1 MLRSSYKFLKVYYS
15 KAYGKF
21 CQALCLPYF
30 YLNGVKHKKF
40 ASIGLPILD
49 IHPNGTCVFGSGV
62 AMVNKARFATLG
74 KSNRCKLV
82 VAEGAELIIGNN
94 VGMSNTTIVSSK
106 SVIIGNNILMGGGVT
121 ITDTDFHSLN
131 CKYWHTDDDLKYME
145 RLPVR
150 IGDNVFIGMNSVVL
164 KGVNIGSNVIIAAN
178 SVVTKSIPDKQVWG
192 GNPARFIRN
201 NAQI

>member
-1 MLRSSYKFLKVYYS
+1 MLRVAYKFFKELYLKI
-15 KAYGKF
+15 YGKF
-21 CQALCLPYF
+21 CYVLCLPYF
-30 YLNGVKHKKF
+30 YLNGVKHQKF

-49 IHPNGTCVFGSGV
+49 VHPRGTCILGSGV

-82 VAEGAELIIGNN
+82 VADGAELKIGNN

-106 SVIIGNNILMGGGVT
+106 SVIIGNNILLGGGVI

-131 CKYWHTDDDLKYME
+131 HKYWHTDDDLKYMK
-145 RLPVR
+145 RLPVC

-164 KGVNIGSNVIIAAN
+164 KGIHIGSNVIIAAN
-178 SVVTKSIPDKQVWG
+178 SVVTKDIPDNQIWG
-192 GNPARFIRN
+192 GNPACFIRN
-201 NAQI
+201 NI